1 MKSITPESLVGNAV
15 VPEHLASTIV
25 REEDFSRGYRLL
37 ELAPDV
43 EALWESAYQ
52 EILAGV

>member
-1 MKSITPESLVGNAV
+1 V
-15 VPEHLASTIV
+15 VA
-25 REEDFSRGYRLL
+25 EEDFADGYRLL

-43 EALWESAYQ
+43 EGLWESAYQ